1 MLCLLVRRMFQDEAD
16 PEKIQRLIYKIQRLI
31 YIVQS
36 PNILCPQTRF
46 SPFRQFFNQY
56 FI

>member
-16 PEKIQRLIYKIQRLI
+16 PEKIQRLIY
-31 YIVQS
+31 IVQS

-46 SPFRQFFNQY
+46 RLFDSFFNQY